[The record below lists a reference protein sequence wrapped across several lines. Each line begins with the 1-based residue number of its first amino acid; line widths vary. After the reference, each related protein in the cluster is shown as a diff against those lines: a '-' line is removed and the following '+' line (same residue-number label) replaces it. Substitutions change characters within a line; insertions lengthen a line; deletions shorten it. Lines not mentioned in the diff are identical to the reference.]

1 MTSRLAESQE
11 CMRAVQP
18 ELSTVF
24 GSKPEEGERECERER
39 GRERGRERESER
51 EREREVNTHVKYR

>member
-24 GSKPEEGERECERER
+24 GSKPEEGKRECVRERER
-39 GRERGRERESER
+39 EGEGERV
-51 EREREVNTHVKYR
+51 REREVNTHVKYR